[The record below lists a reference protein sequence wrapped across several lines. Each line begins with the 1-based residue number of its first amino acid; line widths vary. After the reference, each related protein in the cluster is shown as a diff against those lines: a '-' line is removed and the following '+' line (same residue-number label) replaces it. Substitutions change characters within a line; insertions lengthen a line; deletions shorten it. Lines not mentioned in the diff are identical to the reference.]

1 MARNKLLTEGE
12 VRKFMKLA
20 NLAPLS
26 ENYFTNNPLDEQEDE
41 LGVEDEIEVGAVED
55 ELPVDD
61 AGLEGEDEGGEAED
75 LVVDLLQHIQD
86 WGEQHGVDMDLGV
99 DGEEGGEEEEL
110 EVGAELEGPEG
121 DVEMEFGAEEE
132 VPGASDLYQENW
144 NTPTASGA
152 TSSTKAGKQD
162 RSDVA
167 NKATGRWLKEEEEE
181 EEDIEEGVGG
191 PAFPSARQRGRQPR
205 MQRAVTH
212 TGGGRAV
219 APERPTAP
227 RAQPEEECVPG
238 DEECERRQAE
248 SLDHEEI
255 VAEVSRRVAAR
266 LMSNQKKENMADQL
280 AERIFNRLTAK

>member
-20 NLAPLS
+20 NLGPLS

-41 LGVEDEIEVGAVED
+41 FGAEDELGTGDEFEVGAVED
-55 ELPVDD
+55 EVPLDD
-61 AGLEGEDEGGEAED
+61 AGLEGEEEGGEAED

-110 EVGAELEGPEG
+110 EVDAELGGPEG

-132 VPGASDLYQENW
+132 EVPGNADLYQENW
-144 NTPTASGA
+144 NTPSASGA

-181 EEDIEEGVGG
+181 IDEVFGGVASTKH
-191 PAFPSARQRGRQPR
+191 P
-205 MQRAVTH
+205 
-212 TGGGRAV
+212 
-219 APERPTAP
+219 
-227 RAQPEEECVPG
+227 
-238 DEECERRQAE
+238 ERRQSAARTGKKCYDSDSGNRVDCADQQADSAADASRAGE
-248 SLDHEEI
+248 TRQQMEELNQEEI

-266 LMSNQKKENMADQL
+266 LMVDQKKDNMADQL
-280 AERIFNRLTAK
+280 AERIFSRLTAK

>member
-1 MARNKLLTEGE
+1 ML
-12 VRKFMKLA
+12 
-20 NLAPLS
+20 LAPLS

-41 LGVEDEIEVGAVED
+41 LGVEDEFEVGAVED
-55 ELPVDD
+55 EVPVDD

-121 DVEMEFGAEEE
+121 DLEMEFGAEEEE

-144 NTPTASGA
+144 NTPSASGA

-181 EEDIEEGVGG
+181 IDEVYGGVASTKH
-191 PAFPSARQRGRQPR
+191 P
-205 MQRAVTH
+205 
-212 TGGGRAV
+212 
-219 APERPTAP
+219 
-227 RAQPEEECVPG
+227 
-238 DEECERRQAE
+238 ERRQSAARTGKKCYDSDGNRVE
-248 SLDHEEI
+248 CSDQTQDSAADAGRAGETRQQMEELNQEEI

-266 LMSNQKKENMADQL
+266 IMSNQKKEKMADQL

>member
-41 LGVEDEIEVGAVED
+41 LEVEDEFEVGAVED
-55 ELPVDD
+55 EVPVDD
-61 AGLEGEDEGGEAED
+61 AGLEGEEGGEAEE

-110 EVGAELEGPEG
+110 EVDAELEGPGG

-132 VPGASDLYQENW
+132 EVPGNMDLYQEGW
-144 NTPTASGA
+144 NTPKASGKA
-152 TSSTKAGKQD
+152 SSTKAGKQD

-167 NKATGRWLKEEEEE
+167 NKATGRWLKEEEE
-181 EEDIEEGVGG
+181 DIDEAYAAAKSPPHRSPRTSKKCYDSDGNRVECSDQQ
-191 PAFPSARQRGRQPR
+191 ADSA
-205 MQRAVTH
+205 ADA
-212 TGGGRAV
+212 GRAG
-219 APERPTAP
+219 ET
-227 RAQPEEECVPG
+227 RAQMEELN
-238 DEECERRQAE
+238 Q
-248 SLDHEEI
+248 EEI

-266 LMSNQKKENMADQL
+266 LMADKKKENMADQL
-280 AERIFNRLTAK
+280 AERIFSRLTAK